1 MSKKRWFRFHVE
13 HWRAGTIGL
22 TPREIAAYITIL
34 VELYDN
40 EGIVALDVDRMAHYC
55 SMRPTSFR
63 KAVDKLVKRKKLSL
77 EEGFLMS
84 KAVEEEIRWRSKLD
98 QKSIKSRSK
107 VGKRSNENN
116 AIFQKLTLI
125 ENRDKDI
132 YSTIEGSRPP
142 EPSKAMLDAAEN
154 SPAVAR
160 YLARRRLQ

>member
-1 MSKKRWFRFHVE
+1 
-13 HWRAGTIGL
+13 
-22 TPREIAAYITIL
+22 
-34 VELYDN
+34 
-40 EGIVALDVDRMAHYC
+40 
-55 SMRPTSFR
+55 MRPTSFR